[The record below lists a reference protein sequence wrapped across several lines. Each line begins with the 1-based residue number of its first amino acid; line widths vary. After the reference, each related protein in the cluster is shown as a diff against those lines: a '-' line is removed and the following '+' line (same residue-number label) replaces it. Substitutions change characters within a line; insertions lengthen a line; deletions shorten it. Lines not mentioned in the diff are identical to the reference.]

1 MNYSFF
7 IFICNVLF
15 FIILTIQINTKMK
28 NLLTTL
34 FICLFAFAF
43 GQNSLLWKIEG
54 NGLEKPSYLY
64 GTVHMICKN
73 EFKMQEKLKKVIAS
87 TDQAYFEIDLANPN
101 FLNEMRENMTSDKK
115 ISDQISKEDANYI
128 NDILKNKLGTGIE
141 TFDYFKPMMLL
152 SLIMQSSL
160 PCEITSLE
168 NEIISD
174 YKVNGK
180 QMGGLSK
187 VSEQYAYLD
196 RFVDINEMMKTIKS
210 LDSDEFKSALASIV
224 NLYKLEDIKGIDDI
238 MIKYTGANPEIYEV
252 LVIERNKIWT
262 DKIPELIS
270 NKSTLVAVG
279 SGHLAGE
286 NGLIS
291 LLRKK
296 GYQVNPVY

>member
-1 MNYSFF
+1 MRYLFSSIL
-7 IFICNVLF
+7 IFLSV
-15 FIILTIQINTKMK
+15 TV
-28 NLLTTL
+28 
-34 FICLFAFAF
+34 F

-54 NGLEKPSYLY
+54 NELNKPSYLY

-73 EFKMQEKLKKVIAS
+73 EFKMQEKLKNVIAS
-87 TDQAYFEIDLANPN
+87 TDQAYFEIDMANPN
-101 FLNEMRENMTSDKK
+101 FLNEMHENMTSDKK
-115 ISDQISKEDANYI
+115 ITDQISKEDANYI
-128 NDILKNKLGTGIE
+128 NEILKNKLGIGIE
-141 TFDYFKPMMLL
+141 AFDNFKPMMLL

-168 NEIISD
+168 NEIIND

-196 RFVDINEMMKTIKS
+196 RFVDVNEMMKTIKS
-210 LDSDEFKSALASIV
+210 LDSDEFKSVIASIA

-238 MIKYTGANPEIYEV
+238 MVKYTGTNPEMYNV
-252 LVIERNKIWT
+252 LMIERNKIWT
-262 DKIPELIS
+262 KKIPELIK
-270 NKSTLVAVG
+270 NKSTLIAIG

-296 GYQVNPVY
+296 GYQVNPVF